1 MRLELFSEG
10 AAGEVTGSRHFLQI
24 DDTILQI
31 DCGAFQGRRKEA
43 EQKNRAA
50 AEQVR
55 SVAAVIL
62 THAHYDHCGMLP
74 LLPKHGFDGNIYTTA
89 ASRDLAALIMADS
102 ARIQARDIQFLRKDA
117 ARAGREFED
126 EPLYDEQDVLKALN
140 QMVSISYE
148 RPLPITPKV
157 ALSFYDAGHILG
169 SSLAVFDIT
178 DDTDTKI
185 TVAFSGDLGRKDK
198 SIIRDPVQIP
208 DPDYLIM
215 ESTYGDR
222 LHQDAHDALEL
233 LAQVVSSTAA
243 KGGKVIIPAF
253 AVERTQE
260 LIYML
265 HLLSDTKR
273 IPDIPI
279 YVDSPMAVNAT
290 SIFRV
295 HPECYDQETHDAFI
309 LHHKNPFGF
318 NNLHYA
324 VTSQESKAI
333 NDVRGPAVIISSD
346 GMCEAGRIRHHLI
359 RTVEHPENTILI
371 VGYMAAHTLGRRIK
385 ERTPQLHIFNRIY
398 DLRARVESIDAFSAH
413 ADYREIDEYV
423 RALDLKKL
431 KAVYLVHGE
440 QPAQEH
446 LRDVLLSSGVR
457 EVQIV
462 RYDRRYALQ

>member
-279 YVDSPMAVNAT
+279 YVDSPM
-290 SIFRV
+290 R
-295 HPECYDQETHDAFI
+295 
-309 LHHKNPFGF
+309 
-318 NNLHYA
+318 
-324 VTSQESKAI
+324 
-333 NDVRGPAVIISSD
+333 
-346 GMCEAGRIRHHLI
+346 
-359 RTVEHPENTILI
+359 
-371 VGYMAAHTLGRRIK
+371 
-385 ERTPQLHIFNRIY
+385 
-398 DLRARVESIDAFSAH
+398 
-413 ADYREIDEYV
+413 
-423 RALDLKKL
+423 
-431 KAVYLVHGE
+431 
-440 QPAQEH
+440 
-446 LRDVLLSSGVR
+446 
-457 EVQIV
+457 
-462 RYDRRYALQ
+462 